1 MNEDFKIPVV
11 GKPAIKS
18 PLLLSKVEGD
28 GVFDYVESSD
38 RVLYDPTLDNFY
50 KSKNEGTEPL
60 SFEKAGPKEFIYFD
74 PSKTKVA
81 IVTCGGLCPGLNN
94 VIRSIVLQLYYRYK
108 VTRVIGIK
116 YGYEGFIPEYNHPI
130 MDLTPEVVERIHL
143 FGGTLL
149 GSSRGKQDV
158 CQIVDSLERMNVNIL
173 FTIGGDGTL
182 RGALAIKEEIEK
194 RNLKIAVAGIPK
206 TIDNDIGYI
215 SKSFGF
221 ETAYSIAEAIVH
233 VAHNEAIGAY
243 NGITIVKLMGRHSGF
258 IAANAAL
265 STQDTNFV
273 LIPEM
278 DFDLEG
284 ENGFLEALK
293 KRILQRHHALI
304 VVAEGAGQHIFED
317 EPKKYDESGNLLNKD
332 IGLHLKSVIDEFFKS
347 LDIRVSIKYIDPSYI
362 IRSAR
367 AIADDSKFCLQLSQN
382 AVHAAMAGKTG
393 FVVGYWNGQFTLLPI
408 SLAVRERQKI
418 NLESELWWNVLE
430 VTGQPVSMKN

>member
-28 GVFDYVESSD
+28 GVFDYIESSD

-50 KSKNEGTEPL
+50 KSKNENTEPL

-74 PSKTKVA
+74 PPKTKVA

-130 MDLTPEVVERIHL
+130 IDLTPEVVERIHL

-304 VVAEGAGQHIFED
+304 VVAEGAGQHIFEG